1 MFSARARGSLLM
13 TTLPELKETL
23 RTRLHSVWPGVYR
36 WSVFSD
42 EKQLFF
48 NGYLVYCLGG
58 WALIDPPPLTP
69 EDKLL
74 IEEMADIKAIILTNR
89 DHERDSQACKA
100 YFECPI
106 LCHALDAP
114 LLRVSPGEEAPGE
127 EAIDL
132 TFQDGDILL
141 GDLKVGHL
149 PFQKS
154 PGESALYHLR
164 QDLLFLGDALI
175 GKTQTDQNLSDN
187 VSLQMLPEDK
197 YTSIEKAKEGL
208 QQLLTFCPDRVL
220 AVMVGDGEN
229 ILSDPYEQLKKAIA

>member
-1 MFSARARGSLLM
+1 M
-13 TTLPELKETL
+13 TALPELKETL

-69 EDKLL
+69 EDKSL
-74 IEEMADIKAIILTNR
+74 IEEMADIKAVILTNR

-100 YFECPI
+100 YFDCPI
-106 LCHALDAP
+106 LCHTLDAP
-114 LLRVSPGEEAPGE
+114 LLSVPLKPDR
-127 EAIDL
+127 DL
-132 TFQDGDILL
+132 TYEDGEILL
-141 GDLKVGHL
+141 GDLKVLHL
-149 PFQKS
+149 PDQKS

-175 GKTQTDQNLSDN
+175 GKTATDQSTGEG
-187 VSLQMLPEDK
+187 VSLQMLPADK
-197 YTSIEKAKEGL
+197 YASVEKAKTGL
-208 QQLLTFCPDRVL
+208 QRLVGSCPEEL
-220 AVMVGDGEN
+220 FAVMVGDGEN
-229 ILSDPYEQLKKAIA
+229 ILSEAYAQIKKAVF